1 MRSRIVEDYTDKR
14 EFSVLIFWHLFWN
27 PDIVQVHHLDI
38 LAAPAISAAGTS
50 EGHGAFSAT
59 VEIVSGM
66 IQIFLC
72 KQGSI
77 FRVIQVES
85 DGTEIVA
92 QSGAECLMELRFLVG
107 NPIAAAVFNKN
118 LSGRIKGKVHLVP
131 GTGIADLL
139 DPFVSARP
147 QAAIGFTTQVDM
159 FNLPGGKGR
168 FNVNGADKRRKVHAL
183 VPGGDV
189 PQDGP
194 ALVKGALVLTGY
206 IQLHILISFTPVG
219 RTQ

>member
-72 KQGSI
+72 KQGPI
-77 FRVIQVES
+77 FRVIEVEP
-85 DGTEIVA
+85 DGTIIMA
-92 QSGAECLMELRFLVG
+92 QSGAESLMKLRFLVR
-107 NPIAAAVFNKN
+107 NPIAAAVFNKKP
-118 LSGRIKGKVHLVP
+118 LR
-131 GTGIADLL
+131 
-139 DPFVSARP
+139 
-147 QAAIGFTTQVDM
+147 
-159 FNLPGGKGR
+159 
-168 FNVNGADKRRKVHAL
+168 
-183 VPGGDV
+183 
-189 PQDGP
+189 
-194 ALVKGALVLTGY
+194 
-206 IQLHILISFTPVG
+206 
-219 RTQ
+219 